1 MSTKRPERLILDRTP
16 TAIGEALIVTDEA
29 GVLRAFNWVEYEP
42 AMRRSLERHYG
53 AVPVVAGVGAREVR
67 RAFEAYF
74 AGELAAVEQLP
85 WATGGT
91 AFQQK
96 VWAALRT
103 IPAGQTLSYSGLAAR
118 IGQPAAVRAVGLAN
132 GQNPIS
138 VMLPCHRVIGAAGDL
153 TGYGGGLSRK
163 RWLLRHEG
171 AAFRDAA

>member
-1 MSTKRPERLILDRTP
+1 MSIKPPERLAFETLP
-16 TAIGEALIVTDEA
+16 TAVGDALIVTDEA
-29 GVLRAFNWVEYEP
+29 GVLRAFNWSEYEP
-42 AMRRSLERHYG
+42 AMRRGLEAHYG
-53 AVPVVAGVGAREVR
+53 EVPLVAATAPSKVR

-74 AGELAAVEQLP
+74 AGDLTALEDLP

-91 AFQQK
+91 AFQRT

-103 IPAGQTLSYSGLAAR
+103 IPAGQTLSYSGLASR
-118 IGQPAAVRAVGLAN
+118 IGKPAAVRAVGLAN
-132 GQNPIS
+132 GRNPIS

-153 TGYGGGLSRK
+153 TGYGGGLPRK